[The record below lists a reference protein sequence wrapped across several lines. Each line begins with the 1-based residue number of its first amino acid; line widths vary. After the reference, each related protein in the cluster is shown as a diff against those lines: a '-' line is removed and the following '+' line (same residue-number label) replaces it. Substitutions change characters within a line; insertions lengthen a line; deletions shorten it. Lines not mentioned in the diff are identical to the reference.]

1 MKAKLK
7 KIGIAA
13 TIAVVIVGAGYYLA
27 SPYLAIQSIRRNF
40 LEKNVDQLTK
50 YIDYPA
56 LRENIKPQMGTIV
69 LEYMKND
76 PSLDGNPFANLADFF
91 VGPMVNSMVDEY
103 VSPSG
108 LEIFIDIEIPDANE
122 NQETQNSIVAQG
134 SFEKALDE
142 ISMGYND
149 LNNFQATLTTDDDR
163 EFHLLF
169 NREGFAT
176 WKLKSVIL
184 PQP

>member
-13 TIAVVIVGAGYYLA
+13 TIAIVIAGAGYYLV
-27 SPYLAIQSIRRNF
+27 SPYLAIQSIKRSF
-40 LEKNVDQLTK
+40 LAKNIDQLNT

-56 LRENIKPQMGTIV
+56 LRENIKPQMEAIV
-69 LEYMKND
+69 LQSMKDD
-76 PSLDGNPFANLADFF
+76 PSLDGNPFAGLTDFF
-91 VGPMVNSMVDEY
+91 VGPMINSMVDEY

-108 LEIFIDIEIPDANE
+108 LEIFIDTEILDANE
-122 NQETQNSIVAQG
+122 SQEAQNSIVAQG
-134 SFEKALDE
+134 SFENALDE

-149 LNNFQATLTTDDDR
+149 LNSFQATLTADDDR
-163 EFHLLF
+163 ELHLLF